1 MKDITPND
9 QPNNNKIFVKKN
21 KVYKILR
28 KGKVYGPD
36 WLEAYR
42 TLYKENKNL
51 VKIYEITNEGKIIV
65 MERLDVICN
74 LEELFKVGSKHKNLI
89 TKDLICEII
98 SVLSRAW
105 AIDFEYSK
113 TLKGHEYFTHDDL
126 KLCNLVL
133 TSDYQIKFID
143 PDSYGFNSELES
155 GYKFIQVHVELMHR
169 IQRYY
174 NSIKKNV

>member
-1 MKDITPND
+1 MKEITPLEHK
-9 QPNNNKIFVKKN
+9 PNHRIFVKN
-21 KVYKILR
+21 GKVYKSLH
-28 KGKVYGPD
+28 KGLICNSD

-51 VKIYEITNEGKIIV
+51 VKVYDVTNEGKMIV
-65 MERLDVICN
+65 MEKLDVICN
-74 LEELFKVGSKHKNLI
+74 LEELFKAGSKHKNLI
-89 TKDLICEII
+89 TKDLICETI

-143 PDSYGFNSELES
+143 PDSYGFSSELES

-174 NSIKKNV
+174 NNIKDV